1 MKTLVA
7 GWFLIG
13 CAFGQSGTTAIDP
26 APWPKTGWVRPFGRM
41 PKYLLRDQ
49 KAIWT
54 SPAHTAKRDIKW
66 WAIFGGATAALVAT
80 DRWTMMDLPNS
91 KTQVSVGTWGS
102 RFGAAYSLIPISAAF
117 YAAGTRRHDQR
128 LRETGLIAF
137 ETLADA
143 SIVYEVVKLAAD
155 RARPLESDGGGHFRD
170 GRNGPWSSSFP
181 SGHSINSWALA
192 SVIAHEYRKPWVY
205 VAAYGLASTIAISRV
220 GARQHFPGDVVA
232 GAAMGW
238 FLGDYV
244 YGRRHNRE
252 LDRKTP
258 VVRRVLQRVRIG
270 AALP

>member
-13 CAFGQSGTTAIDP
+13 CAFGQSGATAIDV
-26 APWPKTGWVRPFGRM
+26 APWPKTGWLRPFRRM
-41 PKYLLRDQ
+41 PKYVLRDQ

-80 DRWTMMDLPNS
+80 DRWTVMDLPNS
-91 KTQVSVGTWGS
+91 KTQVAVGTWGS

-143 SIVYEVVKLAAD
+143 TIVFEVVKLAAD

-181 SGHSINSWALA
+181 SGHAINSWALA

-205 VAAYGLASTIAISRV
+205 VAAYGLASSIAISRV

-244 YGRRHNRE
+244 YGRRHNGE
-252 LDRKTP
+252 LDRKIP
-258 VVRRVLQRVRIG
+258 VVRRVLERVRIG